1 MNDFD
6 GAAVA
11 FFEGLRFDENNAD
24 LKNGLEKKVEK
35 HHGVHFL
42 NKKQEKLTVNQ
53 SNKNDILKLLGSPST
68 KSTFDNDLWIYIER
82 KTDNSSL
89 TKFGSERIIVN
100 NVLLLEI
107 NSMGLLETKEF
118 LDLTNMQELK
128 FAEQT
133 TENQYKKNTFV
144 YDFLSSMRQKIND
157 PLGKRKRN

>member
-1 MNDFD
+1 MRKLFIFIIIS
-6 GAAVA
+6 
-11 FFEGLRFDENNAD
+11 FFISACTL
-24 LKNGLEKKVEK
+24 KKVEN

-42 NKKQEKLTVNQ
+42 NKKQEKLNINQ

-82 KTDNSSL
+82 KTANSSL
-89 TKFGSERIIVN
+89 TNFDSERIIVN

-107 NSMGLLETKEF
+107 NNMGLLQKKEF

-128 FAEQT
+128 LAEQT
-133 TENQYKKNTFV
+133 TVNQYKKSTFV

-157 PLGKRKRN
+157 PLGKRK

>member
-1 MNDFD
+1 MRKLFIFIIISLFIS
-6 GAAVA
+6 ACT
-11 FFEGLRFDENNAD
+11 L
-24 LKNGLEKKVEK
+24 KKVEK

-82 KTDNSSL
+82 KTNNSSL
-89 TKFGSERIIVN
+89 GKFGSERIIVN

-107 NSMGLLETKEF
+107 NKLGLLEKKKF

-128 FAEQT
+128 FSEKI
-133 TENQYKKNTFV
+133 TENQYRKNTFI
-144 YDFLSSMRQKIND
+144 YDFLSSLRQKIND
-157 PLGKRKRN
+157 PLNKRR

>member
-1 MNDFD
+1 M
-6 GAAVA
+6 
-11 FFEGLRFDENNAD
+11 
-24 LKNGLEKKVEK
+24 
-35 HHGVHFL
+35 
-42 NKKQEKLTVNQ
+42 
-53 SNKNDILKLLGSPST
+53 KLLGSPST

-107 NSMGLLETKEF
+107 NNMGLLEKKEF

-144 YDFLSSMRQKIND
+144 YDFLSSLRQKIND
-157 PLGKRKRN
+157 PLGKRKR

>member
-1 MNDFD
+1 MKKLFI
-6 GAAVA
+6 
-11 FFEGLRFDENNAD
+11 FFIISLFISACT
-24 LKNGLEKKVEK
+24 LKKVEK

-82 KTDNSSL
+82 KTGNSFL
-89 TKFGSERIIVN
+89 AKFGSDRIIVN

-107 NSMGLLETKEF
+107 NSKGLLEYKEF
-118 LDLTNMQELK
+118 LDLTNMQKLK
-128 FAEQT
+128 FTEQT

-144 YDFLSSMRQKIND
+144 YDFLSSLRQKIND
-157 PLGKRKRN
+157 PLGKRKR

>member
-1 MNDFD
+1 MRKLFI
-6 GAAVA
+6 
-11 FFEGLRFDENNAD
+11 FIIISLFISSCTL
-24 LKNGLEKKVEK
+24 KKVEK

-53 SNKNDILKLLGSPST
+53 SNKNDIIQLLGSPST

-107 NSMGLLETKEF
+107 NNMGLLEKKEF

-144 YDFLSSMRQKIND
+144 YDFLSSMRQTIKD
-157 PLGKRKRN
+157 TLGKRKR

>member
-1 MNDFD
+1 MRKLFIFIIISLFIS
-6 GAAVA
+6 ACT
-11 FFEGLRFDENNAD
+11 L
-24 LKNGLEKKVEK
+24 KKVVN

-53 SNKNDILKLLGSPST
+53 SNKNDIIQLLGSPST
-68 KSTFDNDLWIYIER
+68 KSTFNNDLWIYIER

-89 TKFGSERIIVN
+89 TMFGSERIIVN
-100 NVLLLEI
+100 KVLLLEI

-118 LDLTNMQELK
+118 LDLTNMQDLK

-133 TENQYKKNTFV
+133 TDNQYKKNTFV

-157 PLGKRKRN
+157 PLGKRKRD

>member
-1 MNDFD
+1 MRKLFI
-6 GAAVA
+6 
-11 FFEGLRFDENNAD
+11 FIIISLFISSCTL
-24 LKNGLEKKVEK
+24 KKVEK

-53 SNKNDILKLLGSPST
+53 SNKNDIIQLLGSPST

-89 TKFGSERIIVN
+89 TKFGSEKIIVN

-107 NSMGLLETKEF
+107 NNMGLLEKKEF

-144 YDFLSSMRQKIND
+144 YDFLSSIRQKIND
-157 PLGKRKRN
+157 PLGKRKR

>member
-1 MNDFD
+1 MRKLFILFIISLFIS
-6 GAAVA
+6 ACT
-11 FFEGLRFDENNAD
+11 L
-24 LKNGLEKKVEK
+24 KKVEK

-53 SNKNDILKLLGSPST
+53 SNKNDILELLGSPST

-107 NSMGLLETKEF
+107 NNMGLLEKKKF
-118 LDLTNMQELK
+118 LDLNDMKKLK
-128 FAEQT
+128 FSEQT

-157 PLGKRKRN
+157 PLGKRKRD

>member
-1 MNDFD
+1 MYF
-6 GAAVA
+6 V
-11 FFEGLRFDENNAD
+11 FM
-24 LKNGLEKKVEK
+24 KNLFVFLTLSLFLFSCTLKKVEK
-35 HHGVHFL
+35 HHGVRFL

-53 SNKNDILKLLGSPST
+53 SNRNDILKLLGSPST
-68 KSTFDNDLWIYIER
+68 KSTFDKDLWIYIER

-100 NVLLLEI
+100 NILLLEI
-107 NSMGLLETKEF
+107 NNMGLLEKKEF
-118 LDLTNMQELK
+118 LDLANMQELK

-157 PLGKRKRN
+157 PLGKRKR